1 MGVPSFPLIMSF
13 LAQLDGFQFP
23 TMYVVYFLIAIIFVF
38 SCAFTVGQQDVV
50 IIQRLGKF
58 HKLASA
64 GLNFKLPV
72 VDQKAGRMNLR
83 IRELDIPGQFKTKD
97 NVFVDMMIRVQYSVI
112 ADRVADAFY
121 NLTSPE
127 QQISAFVLNVVRTEV
142 AKMDLREVFEHQDG
156 VGNAVNTALSMRM
169 AEFGFEIQNSLVNE
183 IRPAHEVVNAMN
195 AVMAS
200 ENAKIAARN
209 EGEAHK
215 MKTVLQAEADAE
227 SKRLQGEGI
236 AKQREAIVGGLAL
249 SVDSLKKAMP
259 DADGN
264 DLMRL
269 VLINQYFDALRDV
282 AHGDKAKVI
291 FMSTSPSSVGNLGE
305 EIFSSMVTSSE
316 AATFNPPGRPRP
328 VPAAP
333 PPVQS

>member
-1 MGVPSFPLIMSF
+1 MAY

-23 TMYVVYFLIAIIFVF
+23 TMYFVYFLIAIIFVF

-50 IIQRLGKF
+50 IVQRLGKF

-72 VDQKAGRMNLR
+72 IDQKAGRMNLR

-121 NLTSPE
+121 KLTSPE

-142 AKMDLREVFEHQDG
+142 AKMDLREVFEHQDS

-316 AATFNPPGRPRP
+316 AATFNPPGRSKP
-328 VPAAP
+328 VPSA
-333 PPVQS
+333 PPVQP

>member
-1 MGVPSFPLIMSF
+1 MGAPVHSYDMFH
-13 LAQLDGFQFP
+13 LAQLPDTGFP
-23 TMYVVYFLIAIIFVF
+23 TAYIVYAVLGLIFVF
-38 SCAFTVGQQDVV
+38 SCAFTVGQQDVL

-64 GLNFKLPV
+64 GLNFKLPII
-72 VDQKAGRMNLR
+72 DQKAGRMNLR

-112 ADRVADAFY
+112 AERVADAFY
-121 NLTSPE
+121 KLSSPE

-142 AKMDLREVFEHQDG
+142 AKMDLREVFEHQDS

-249 SVDSLKKAMP
+249 SVESLKKAMP

-282 AHGDKAKVI
+282 AHGDKSKVI
-291 FMSTSPSSVGNLGE
+291 FMPTSPSSVTSLGE
-305 EIFSSMVTSSE
+305 EIFSSMLNASE
-316 AATFNPPGRPRP
+316 ASNYSPATRPAHPPQ
-328 VPAAP
+328 AP
-333 PPVQS
+333 PFQS